1 MNPLR
6 LAFRA
11 WIFAAALVVA
21 FCASKASAEP
31 PVFEVP
37 VDRGP
42 VELAGEWEFVP
53 GAFVE
58 RVDHGL
64 PSVRTR
70 VPASWDDLV
79 LPDGRRGLDVRA
91 GTYLARLR
99 TGAVAAASQTPI
111 ALAFPYQ
118 IHAARLVVRSGS
130 GRWEALSGTPA
141 LRAEDE
147 APLHRPVRLDFAAQG
162 DGTVDVFVHVSSHV
176 ERRRGGLRRA
186 LTFGPQSA
194 LEYARRMLEWREIFL
209 VGTLGLAALYHAAL
223 ALLRPRERAPLWFA
237 LLAAVMA
244 LRTLVFTNFL
254 ELTNPPSIGWL
265 LSQQIVYATIALPV
279 FFTLRY
285 LDALFPTV
293 LPSRVLRTS
302 DFLGLALTLV
312 PCLGVTS
319 LFTFASNASQL
330 YALVAIVVGI
340 GSLVRHAFRTRDA
353 LAMGALFGFG
363 TLALSAVRDI
373 VAVRIGHTSVY
384 YAPYGLLGFMV
395 IQALVVAG
403 QNERARRHTEDL
415 LRSISNFVPKGF
427 LELLGRRDL
436 SEVNLGDAVERDLTV
451 LFADVRGFTSI
462 SERLG
467 PNEIFGL
474 LNEWFGRIG
483 PHVPANG
490 GFIDKYIGDAI
501 MALFPRSPSD
511 AVRAAIAMQQEASE
525 VLVAPTQSRLRSASS
540 STVEALT
547 VRPLAIGI
555 GVHRGST
562 MLGTIGERERFEA
575 TVISDAVN
583 LAARLEQATVTLGVR
598 VLVSGEVVADLEA
611 DLRGNL
617 RALGSF
623 QVVGRRRPIEL
634 FEVVEADPE
643 PLRSQKLAARDRFE
657 AARSALLA
665 GRAYE
670 AKAAFDALAAE
681 TPKDGAVA
689 FFQRALM
696 GDGATVTG
704 GVIVLHE
711 KSAASSKA
719 RGTA

>member
-11 WIFAAALVVA
+11 WILATALVVA
-21 FCASKASAEP
+21 AYAPKVSAEP

-53 GAFVE
+53 GAFIE
-58 RVDHGL
+58 SVDHGL
-64 PSVRTR
+64 PSVRAR

-79 LPDGRRGLDVRA
+79 LPGGGRGVDVRA

-99 TGAVAAASQTPI
+99 VPAHAVTDRTPL

-118 IHAARLVVRSGS
+118 IHAARLIVRSGLA
-130 GRWEALSGTPA
+130 RWEVSSGTPA
-141 LRAEDE
+141 LRPEDE
-147 APLHRPVRLDFAAQG
+147 RPLHRPVRLDFSAQG
-162 DGTVDVFVHVSSHV
+162 EGEVDVFVHVSSHV
-176 ERRRGGLRRA
+176 ERVRGGLRRA
-186 LTFGPQSA
+186 IAFGPQSA
-194 LEYARRMLEWREIFL
+194 VEHERRTLEWREIFL

-244 LRTLVFTNFL
+244 VRTLLFTNFL
-254 ELTNPPSIGWL
+254 ELTSPPSIGWL
-265 LSQQIVYATIALPV
+265 TSQQIVYSTIALPV
-279 FFTLRY
+279 FLTLRY
-285 LDALFPTV
+285 LDALFPGMV
-293 LPSRVLRTS
+293 ARAALRTS
-302 DFLGLALTLV
+302 DFLGLALALV
-312 PCLGVTS
+312 PWFGVTA
-319 LFTFASNASQL
+319 TFAFVSNASQL

-340 GSLVRHAFRTRDA
+340 GSLVRHALRSRDG
-353 LAMGALFGFG
+353 LAYGALLGFG
-363 TLALSAVRDI
+363 TLAASAVRDI
-373 VAVRIGHTSVY
+373 VAVRIGQTSVY

-395 IQALVVAG
+395 SQALVVAG

-436 SEVNLGDAVERDLTV
+436 SEVRLGDAVERDLTV
-451 LFADVRGFTSI
+451 LFADIRGFTSI

-483 PHVPANG
+483 PHVPAHR

-511 AVRAAIAMQQEASE
+511 AVRAAVAMQHEAAS
-525 VLVAPTQSRLRSASS
+525 VLVAPTQSRLRTASS
-540 STVEALT
+540 SAIEAVSL
-547 VRPLAIGI
+547 RPLAIGI
-555 GVHRGST
+555 GIHRGGT
-562 MLGTIGERERFEA
+562 MLGTIGERDRFEA

-598 VLVSGEVVADLEA
+598 VLVSGEVAEGLDA
-611 DLRGNL
+611 DLRGEL
-617 RALGSF
+617 RALGAF

-643 PLRSQKLAARDRFE
+643 GLRERKVAYRARFE
-657 AARSALLA
+657 AARAALVEGRNEEARLA
-665 GRAYE
+665 FE
-670 AKAAFDALAAE
+670 AIAHE
-681 TPKDGAVA
+681 SPGDGVVA
-689 FFQRALM
+689 FFLRALA
-696 GDGATVTG
+696 GEGARVVG

-711 KSAASSKA
+711 KSGASSKA